1 MSVKTIKG
9 TRQKIATGSYAD
21 YVPFGADGEYVDMM
35 SGLNLERE
43 LKLGGDHL
51 TSIVQRNGQT
61 VVTEKYAKASVTTN
75 FYKVVTTIAESNGST
90 TITSVLYWVNESG
103 RDIVKKTKTITIAD
117 TGTGTNISEVLS

>member
-21 YVPFGADGEYVDMM
+21 YVPFGADGEYIDMM
-35 SGLNLERE
+35 SGLDLEKE

-61 VVTEKYAKASVTTN
+61 IVTEKYAKNSVTTN
-75 FYKVVTTIAESNGST
+75 FYKVVTTIVESNGTT
-90 TITSVLYWVNESG
+90 TITSILYWVNESG
-103 RDIVKKTKTITIAD
+103 RDIVRKTKTITIAD
-117 TGTGTNISEVLS
+117 TSTGTNISEVLS